1 MVLYPAEARIE
12 VGGDSEDHLVGK
24 IYDVIEKNKTQGQG
38 QDAQCLTTL
47 DQCSQK
53 ADSDY
58 VRLNDC

>member
-1 MVLYPAEARIE
+1 MVLYAAEARIE
-12 VGGDSEDHLVGK
+12 VGGDSEHRPAGK
-24 IYDVIEKNKTQGQG
+24 RYDVIEKIKTQGQG
-38 QDAQCLTTL
+38 QGAQFLTTL